1 MPNEAD
7 NHVDSSFNSEK
18 VLIVNVAVAVI
29 HHKAQYLLGFRN
41 AAQHQGNRYEFVGGK
56 IETNENAE
64 QALIRE
70 VAEETGALCCGKYS
84 YARDFQGLL

>member
-29 HHKAQYLLGFRN
+29 HHKAQYLL
-41 AAQHQGNRYEFVGGK
+41 
-56 IETNENAE
+56 
-64 QALIRE
+64 
-70 VAEETGALCCGKYS
+70 
-84 YARDFQGLL
+84 